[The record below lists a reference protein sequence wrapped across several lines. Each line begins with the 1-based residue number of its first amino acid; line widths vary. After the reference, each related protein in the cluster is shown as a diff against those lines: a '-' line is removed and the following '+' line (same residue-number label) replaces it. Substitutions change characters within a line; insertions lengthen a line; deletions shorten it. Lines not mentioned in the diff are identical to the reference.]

1 MDVTQRVKVKVIYDN
16 FILNNLDATIE
27 KELGKK
33 AVKKEIVNGERV
45 LTFSYA
51 NKRDAGPARFI
62 VKKVPRGT
70 NIRIEREK

>member
-1 MDVTQRVKVKVIYDN
+1 MDIIQRVKVKIIYDD
-16 FILNNLDATIE
+16 IVNLDAMIE

-33 AVKKEIVNGERV
+33 AIKTENINGERV

-70 NIRIEREK
+70 TIRVEREK